1 VSEIVLTHTKPKP
14 IIFYKKLFVVG
25 AYYKKRIK
33 HAMNLETTGILSDE
47 TLDTMFQGKLKV
59 IQKKDGYRFSLDA
72 VILGRLAQISPE
84 DRVFDLGTGC
94 GIIPLILA
102 ATSKAKE
109 IVGVEIQEE
118 LSEVA
123 RRNVA
128 LNDLR
133 DVITIIKE
141 DLKNLPSLYPT
152 GAFDFILTNPPFR
165 KRATGRINPQEQ
177 KSIARHEIA
186 ISLQEV
192 LTVAHFLLKTQGKLF
207 LIYPA
212 FRLVDLF
219 YEMRACDLEPKTLQ
233 CVHSRVNTP
242 AKMVLVEGVKGGGVE
257 LQVKEPL
264 IIYDT
269 EGKYT
274 EALQEVYSFA
284 L

>member
-1 VSEIVLTHTKPKP
+1 
-14 IIFYKKLFVVG
+14 
-25 AYYKKRIK
+25 
-33 HAMNLETTGILSDE
+33 MNLKTIDTLPDE

-59 IQKKDGYRFSLDA
+59 IQKKNGYRFSLDA
-72 VILGRLAQISPE
+72 VILGRLAQVSSE
-84 DRVFDLGTGC
+84 DRVIDLGTGC

-102 ATSKAKE
+102 ATTQAKE

-123 RRNVA
+123 RRNVT
-128 LNDLR
+128 LNGLQHT
-133 DVITIIKE
+133 VTIIKE
-141 DLKNLPSLYPT
+141 DLKNLPSRYP
-152 GAFDFILTNPPFR
+152 ASSFDVIVTNPPFR

-186 ISLQEV
+186 ISLQEM
-192 LTVAHFLLKTQGKLF
+192 LRVAYFLLKTQGKFF

-212 FRLVDLF
+212 FRLVELF
-219 YEMRACDLEPKTLQ
+219 YEMKACDLEPKTLQ

-242 AKMVLVEGVKGGGVE
+242 AKMVLVEGIRGGGVE

-269 EGKYT
+269 KGKYT
-274 EALQEVYSFA
+274 EALQKVYSFA

>member
-1 VSEIVLTHTKPKP
+1 
-14 IIFYKKLFVVG
+14 
-25 AYYKKRIK
+25 
-33 HAMNLETTGILSDE
+33 MNLETTGILPDE

-72 VILGRLAQISPE
+72 VILGRLAQVSSGE
-84 DRVFDLGTGC
+84 RVIDLGTGC

-102 ATSKAKE
+102 ATTEVKE

-118 LSEVA
+118 LAEVA
-123 RRNVA
+123 CRNVA
-128 LNDLR
+128 LNGFDG
-133 DVITIIKE
+133 IINIVKE

-165 KRATGRINPQEQ
+165 KRSTGRINPQEQ

-192 LTVAHFLLKTQGKLF
+192 LAVAHFLLKTQGKF
-207 LIYPA
+207 FVIYPA
-212 FRLVDLF
+212 VRLVDLF
-219 YEMRACDLEPKTLQ
+219 YEMRQCGLEPKTIQ
-233 CVHSRVNTP
+233 CVHSRLDTP
-242 AKMVLVEGVKGGGVE
+242 AKMVLVESVKGGGVE
-257 LQVKEPL
+257 LQAKEPL

-274 EALQEVYSFA
+274 EALQEIYSFA

>member
-1 VSEIVLTHTKPKP
+1 
-14 IIFYKKLFVVG
+14 
-25 AYYKKRIK
+25 
-33 HAMNLETTGILSDE
+33 
-47 TLDTMFQGKLKV
+47 MFQGKIKV
-59 IQKKDGYRFSLDA
+59 VQKKDGYRFSLDA
-72 VILGRLAQISPE
+72 VILGRLAQVLSE
-84 DRVFDLGTGC
+84 DRVMDLGTGC
-94 GIIPLILA
+94 GIIPLILVA
-102 ATSKAKE
+102 SGQVKE

-118 LSEVA
+118 LAELA

-128 LNDLR
+128 LNGFDG
-133 DVITIIKE
+133 TIRIVKE
-141 DLKNLPSLYPT
+141 DLKKLPSLYPKSS
-152 GAFDFILTNPPFR
+152 FNFILSNPPFR

-186 ISLQEV
+186 VSLKEM
-192 LTVAHFLLKTQGKLF
+192 LSVAQHLLKIQGKLF

-219 YEMRACDLEPKTLQ
+219 YEMRACGLEPKTLQ
-233 CVHSRVNTP
+233 CVHSQMHTP

-264 IIYDT
+264 VIYNA

-274 EALQEVYSFA
+274 EALEAVYSLA

>member
-1 VSEIVLTHTKPKP
+1 VKSSHR
-14 IIFYKKLFVVG
+14 KKTPASTFPL
-25 AYYKKRIK
+25 
-33 HAMNLETTGILSDE
+33 LSDE
-47 TLDTMFQGKLKV
+47 TLDAMFQGKLKV
-59 IQKKDGYRFSLDA
+59 IQKKEGYRFSLDA
-72 VILGRLAQISPE
+72 VILGRLAQVLPG
-84 DRVFDLGTGC
+84 DRVMDLGTGC

-102 ATSKAKE
+102 KTTKAQE

-118 LSEVA
+118 LAEVA
-123 RRNVA
+123 CRNVA
-128 LNDLR
+128 LNGFDG
-133 DVITIIKE
+133 IINIVKE

-186 ISLQEV
+186 ISLHEV
-192 LTVAHFLLKTQGKLF
+192 LRVAYFLLKTQGKFF

-219 YEMRACDLEPKTLQ
+219 YEMRRCGLEPKTIQ
-233 CVHSRVNTP
+233 CVHSRIDTP
-242 AKMVLVEGVKGGGVE
+242 AKMVLVESVKGGGVE

-274 EALQEVYSFA
+274 EALQGVYFFA

>member
-1 VSEIVLTHTKPKP
+1 MVKVKSAHR
-14 IIFYKKLFVVG
+14 KKAPEPTFPL
-25 AYYKKRIK
+25 
-33 HAMNLETTGILSDE
+33 LPDE

-59 IQKKDGYRFSLDA
+59 VQKKDGYRFSLDA
-72 VILGRLAQISPE
+72 VILGRLAQVASG
-84 DRVFDLGTGC
+84 DRVIDLGTGC

-102 ATSKAKE
+102 STTQAKE

-118 LSEVA
+118 LAEVA

-128 LNDLR
+128 LNGFDG
-133 DVITIIKE
+133 IISIVKE
-141 DLKNLPSLYPT
+141 DLKNLPSLYST

-165 KRATGRINPQEQ
+165 KRATGRTNPQEQ

-192 LTVAHFLLKTQGKLF
+192 LTAAHFLLKTQGKFF

-219 YEMRACDLEPKTLQ
+219 YEMRRCGLEPKTMQ
-233 CVHSRVNTP
+233 CVHSRIDTP

-264 IIYDT
+264 IIYDP

>member
-1 VSEIVLTHTKPKP
+1 MAKVKSSPR
-14 IIFYKKLFVVG
+14 KKTLEYTLLLF
-25 AYYKKRIK
+25 
-33 HAMNLETTGILSDE
+33 SDE

-59 IQKKDGYRFSLDA
+59 IQKKAGYRFSIDA
-72 VILGRLAQISPE
+72 VILGRLAQVSSG
-84 DRVFDLGTGC
+84 DRVIDLGTGC

-102 ATSKAKE
+102 TTAQVKE

-118 LSEVA
+118 LAEIA

-128 LNDLR
+128 LNGLDR
-133 DVITIIKE
+133 IISIVRE
-141 DLKNLPSLYPT
+141 DLKNLPSLYPA
-152 GAFDFILTNPPFR
+152 GAFDCILTNPPFR

-186 ISLQEV
+186 TSLQEM

-219 YEMRACDLEPKTLQ
+219 YEMRHCGLEPKTIQ
-233 CVHSRVNTP
+233 CVHSRLETP

-257 LQVKEPL
+257 LQVKKPL
-264 IIYDT
+264 IIYDG
-269 EGKYT
+269 EGNYT
-274 EALQEVYSFA
+274 ESLQEVYSFA

>member
-1 VSEIVLTHTKPKP
+1 MVKVKSSHRKKTSESTFPLLP
-14 IIFYKKLFVVG
+14 
-25 AYYKKRIK
+25 
-33 HAMNLETTGILSDE
+33 DE

-59 IQKKDGYRFSLDA
+59 IQKKDGYRFSVDA
-72 VILGRLAQISPE
+72 VILGRLAQVSSE
-84 DRVFDLGTGC
+84 DRVIDLGTGC

-102 ATSKAKE
+102 ATTQVKE
-109 IVGVEIQEE
+109 IVGVEIQEDLAE
-118 LSEVA
+118 LA

-128 LNDLR
+128 LNSCDG
-133 DVITIIKE
+133 VIRIVKN
-141 DLKNLPSLYPT
+141 DLKNLPLLYPT
-152 GAFDFILTNPPFR
+152 GSFDFILTNPPFR

-186 ISLQEV
+186 ISLQEM
-192 LTVAHFLLKTQGKLF
+192 LRVAYFLLKTQGKFF

-212 FRLVDLF
+212 FRLVELF

-233 CVHSRVNTP
+233 CVHSRVDTP

-257 LQVKEPL
+257 LQIKEPL
-264 IIYDT
+264 IIYDS

>member
-1 VSEIVLTHTKPKP
+1 
-14 IIFYKKLFVVG
+14 
-25 AYYKKRIK
+25 
-33 HAMNLETTGILSDE
+33 MNLETTGILPDE

-72 VILGRLAQISPE
+72 VILGRLAQVSSG
-84 DRVFDLGTGC
+84 DRVIDLGTGC

-102 ATSKAKE
+102 ATTEVKE

-118 LSEVA
+118 LADVA
-123 RRNVA
+123 CRNVA
-128 LNDLR
+128 LNGFDG
-133 DVITIIKE
+133 IINIVKE

-165 KRATGRINPQEQ
+165 KRSTGRINPQEQ
-177 KSIARHEIA
+177 KSIARHEIM

-192 LTVAHFLLKTQGKLF
+192 LRIAYFLLKTQGKF
-207 LIYPA
+207 FVIYPA

-219 YEMRACDLEPKTLQ
+219 YEMRRCGLEPKTIQ
-233 CVHSRVNTP
+233 CVHSRIDTP
-242 AKMVLVEGVKGGGVE
+242 AKMVLVESVKGGGVE
-257 LQVKEPL
+257 LQAKEPL

-274 EALQEVYSFA
+274 EALQEIYSFA

>member
-1 VSEIVLTHTKPKP
+1 
-14 IIFYKKLFVVG
+14 
-25 AYYKKRIK
+25 
-33 HAMNLETTGILSDE
+33 MNLKTTGILPDE
-47 TLDTMFQGKLKV
+47 TLDAMFQGKLKV
-59 IQKKDGYRFSLDA
+59 VQKKDGYRFSLDA
-72 VILGRLAQISPE
+72 VILGRLAQVSSG
-84 DRVFDLGTGC
+84 DRVIDLGTGC

-102 ATSKAKE
+102 ETTQVKE

-118 LSEVA
+118 LAEIA

-128 LNDLR
+128 LNGFDG
-133 DVITIIKE
+133 IISIVKE

-152 GAFDFILTNPPFR
+152 GSFDFILTNPPFR

-242 AKMVLVEGVKGGGVE
+242 AKMVLVEGVKGGGIE

-264 IIYDT
+264 VIYDA

-274 EALQEVYSFA
+274 ESLQEVYSFA

>member
-1 VSEIVLTHTKPKP
+1 MKSSHR
-14 IIFYKKLFVVG
+14 KKTSGSTFPL
-25 AYYKKRIK
+25 
-33 HAMNLETTGILSDE
+33 LPDE

-59 IQKKDGYRFSLDA
+59 VQKKDGYRFSLDA
-72 VILGRLAQISPE
+72 VILGRLAQVSSG
-84 DRVFDLGTGC
+84 DRVIDLGTGC

-102 ATSKAKE
+102 ATTQVKE

-118 LSEVA
+118 LAEVA

-128 LNDLR
+128 LNGFYG
-133 DVITIIKE
+133 IISILKE
-141 DLKNLPSLYPT
+141 DLKNLPSLYST

-242 AKMVLVEGVKGGGVE
+242 AKMVLVEGVKGGGIE

-264 IIYDT
+264 IIYDA

-274 EALQEVYSFA
+274 ESLQEVYSFA